1 MNLKIKSERRC
12 DRRTTAG
19 SRDREA
25 WVIQL
30 MEDVL
35 SLKRWN
41 IHPSKVVKVCFRDFD
56 LNLSKKEIMFLKYV
70 LINRAR
76 NSLILIC
83 RFLASSRS
91 ARMRYWKSKS

>member
-1 MNLKIKSERRC
+1 MDGEVSLNLKIKSERRC

-19 SRDREA
+19 SRDRDA

-35 SLKRWN
+35 SLNRWN
-41 IHPSKVVKVCFRDFD
+41 IHPSRVDNGGFKVLF
-56 LNLSKKEIMFLKYV
+56 LSMSKKEIMLKYV

-83 RFLASSRS
+83 RF
-91 ARMRYWKSKS
+91 